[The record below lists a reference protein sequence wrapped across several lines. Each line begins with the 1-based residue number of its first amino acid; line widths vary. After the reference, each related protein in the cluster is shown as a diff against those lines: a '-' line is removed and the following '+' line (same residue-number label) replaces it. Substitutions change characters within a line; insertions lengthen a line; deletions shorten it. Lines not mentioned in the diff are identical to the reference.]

1 MPQAEV
7 QFDVTVQ
14 LETSHTPPSSDMS
27 TRMVAPTVIIDT
39 SPSTST
45 ETTRI
50 SPYPLRIRVP
60 KRKWQ
65 SMQSITESQDLY
77 DSTSYYEAMSSPN
90 APISQ
95 KTAMRTTADR
105 TF

>member
-7 QFDVTVQ
+7 EFDVTVE
-14 LETSHTPPSSDMS
+14 LKTSHTPLSSDMS

-45 ETTRI
+45 ETSRV
-50 SPYPLRIRVP
+50 SPYPLRIPVP

-65 SMQSITESQDLY
+65 SM
-77 DSTSYYEAMSSPN
+77 
-90 APISQ
+90 
-95 KTAMRTTADR
+95 
-105 TF
+105 